1 MMWVVAFCATLYIC
15 ILVGSIIATH
25 FEVSN
30 HDDTLIGVLSSLL
43 LRLIVG
49 AVAVLFF
56 IWIAH

>member
-15 ILVGSIIATH
+15 ILVGSIITTH

-43 LRLIVG
+43 VRLIVG

-56 IWIAH
+56 IWIAN